1 MKTLFLRI
9 FLAFW
14 LAMSL
19 IVAVGMGVA
28 TVAYTQRLHALDN
41 VSPEPLIAEAR
52 QAALARGEDGLQAW
66 RADQESRHTTLSIF
80 VLDDLGH
87 DIDGRELP
95 PRLRDWLRTSRGTW
109 PQPQAE
115 EASALGW
122 WSMPQLT
129 VPGGAI
135 YTVMFLPFDS
145 SRLEVMGEA
154 QMPWLL
160 LLLAF
165 AISAPI
171 CGLLARY
178 LSRPLRHLQQHTRH
192 IAAGQLDAKVGESFM
207 RRRDEVGVLARDVDR
222 MALRVRQLLAS
233 KEELLRNVSHELR
246 SPLARMRVALDLARR
261 RDARI
266 EIQFDRIERE
276 CERLDTMVGELLDLA
291 KSRDVQAGIREAV
304 DLVDVLGHVVED
316 ARIEAEPQAGRVALQ
331 APATA
336 WVQGDPNALYR
347 LFDNVV
353 RNAVSFNTAGHPIDV
368 VLHAVPTHTDANASG
383 SAWQI
388 TVADHGPGVADA
400 DLAHLFEPFFRCST
414 PRNAQ
419 RAGAGLGLA
428 MAASIV
434 ARHGGQITARN
445 RAGAHDAPTQ
455 GPSSSGRVQVPARGL
470 IVTITLPA
478 SR

>member
-19 IVAVGMGVA
+19 IAVVGMGVA
-28 TVAYTQRLHALDN
+28 TVAYTQRLHALDD

-66 RADQESRHTTLSIF
+66 RAHQESQHTTLSIF
-80 VLDDLGH
+80 VLDEEGCDV
-87 DIDGRELP
+87 DGRDLP
-95 PRLRDWLRTSRGTW
+95 PRLRDWLHTYRGSW
-109 PQPQAE
+109 PQPLTE

-129 VPGGAI
+129 VPGGAV
-135 YTVMFLPFDS
+135 YTVVFLPFDS

-178 LSRPLRHLQQHTRH
+178 LSRPLLHLQQHTRT
-192 IAAGQLDAKVGESFM
+192 IAAGQFDAKVGESFM

-261 RDARI
+261 RDARM

-291 KSRDVQAGIREAV
+291 KSRDAQAGSREAV
-304 DLVDVLGHVVED
+304 DLAAIVRHVVED
-316 ARIEAEPQAGRVALQ
+316 ARIEAEPQAGQVRMQ
-331 APATA
+331 APVTA
-336 WVQGDPNALYR
+336 WIQGDPGALYR
-347 LFDNVV
+347 LLDNVV

-368 VLHAVPTHTDANASG
+368 VLQAIPCPAPARVNGT
-383 SAWQI
+383 AWQI
-388 TVADHGPGVADA
+388 TVTDHGPGVAESE
-400 DLAHLFEPFFRCST
+400 LPHLFEPFFRCST
-414 PRNAQ
+414 PRNTQ

-434 ARHGGQITARN
+434 ERHGGTITARN
-445 RAGAHDAPTQ
+445 RVAEDASSVQ
-455 GPSSSGRVQVPARGL
+455 GPRSGGHVQDAVCGL
-470 IVTITLPA
+470 IVTITLPVA
-478 SR
+478 